1 MCVKAQKLIATIA
14 DWLTGS
20 RRYPTM
26 TNITTL
32 RPGERFM
39 FKNFEWVCLD
49 PNHPDGGVLAIMAE
63 PWAKDVKFC
72 PSDKFADEKGNW
84 NNYRTSNVRGIL
96 SDMANAVFEGK
107 SLLPHTVDLVADN
120 GDRAYGT
127 VHDDVFILTCDEYR
141 KYRDYIPHYD
151 SWIWTAT
158 PWYCGD
164 KDSGTDYA
172 DSVRAVYTEDLL
184 NNHYACNSF
193 AVVPACILDPA
204 SLNLRQSMAYVEEV
218 SE

>member
-1 MCVKAQKLIATIA
+1 
-14 DWLTGS
+14 
-20 RRYPTM
+20 M

-32 RPGERFM
+32 RPGEHFM

-49 PNHPDGGVLAIMAE
+49 PNHPDGGVLAIMAK

-96 SDMANAVFEGK
+96 SDMANAVFEEK

-120 GDRAYGT
+120 GDPAYGT
-127 VHDDVFILTCDEYR
+127 VEDLVFLITCDEYR
-141 KYRDYIPHYD
+141 KYREFIPHYD
-151 SWIWTAT
+151 DWIWTST

-164 KDSGTDYA
+164 KDSNTDCA
-172 DSVRAVYTEDLL
+172 DDIRFVNAAGLLCSDAVCYGHSVA
-184 NNHYACNSF
+184 
-193 AVVPACILDPA
+193 PACILNPA
-204 SLNLRQSMAYVEEV
+204 ALNLRQSMAYVEEV
-218 SE
+218 

>member
-1 MCVKAQKLIATIA
+1 
-14 DWLTGS
+14 
-20 RRYPTM
+20 M

-39 FKNFEWVCLD
+39 FKGYEWICLE
-49 PNHPDGGVLAIMAE
+49 PNHPDGGVLAIMAK

-72 PSDKFADEKGNW
+72 PSDKFTDEKGNW

-96 SDMANAVFEGK
+96 FDMANAVFEGK

-120 GDRAYGT
+120 GDRAYGA

-164 KDSGTDYA
+164 KDSGTGYA
-172 DSVRAVYTEDLL
+172 GTVRYMSNEGQFCSRDACGGGSVA
-184 NNHYACNSF
+184 
-193 AVVPACILDPA
+193 PACILNPKF
-204 SLNLRQSMAYVEEV
+204 LNLRQSMAFVEEA

>member
-1 MCVKAQKLIATIA
+1 
-14 DWLTGS
+14 
-20 RRYPTM
+20 M

-32 RPGERFM
+32 RPGEHFM

-49 PNHPDGGVLAIMAE
+49 PNHHDGGVLAIMAKPLVKE
-63 PWAKDVKFC
+63 VKFC

-84 NNYRTSNVRGIL
+84 NNYRTSNVREIL
-96 SDMANAVFEGK
+96 SAMANAVFGEKG
-107 SLLPHTVDLVADN
+107 LLAHTVDLVADN

-127 VHDDVFILTCDEYR
+127 VKDTVFILTCDEYR

-151 SWIWTAT
+151 NWIWTAT
-158 PWYCGD
+158 PWFCGD
-164 KDSGTDYA
+164 ENYDMGGAIHVRRVTTGGQLYDS
-172 DSVRAVYTEDLL
+172 RAYI
-184 NNHYACNSF
+184 SG
-193 AVVPACILDPA
+193 AVAPACILNPK

>member
-1 MCVKAQKLIATIA
+1 
-14 DWLTGS
+14 
-20 RRYPTM
+20 M

-32 RPGERFM
+32 QPGEHFM

-63 PWAKDVKFC
+63 PWARDVQFC

-84 NNYRTSNVRGIL
+84 NNYRTSNVRRIL
-96 SDMANAVFEGK
+96 FYIANAVFEKK
-107 SLLPHTVDLVADN
+107 SLLSHTVDLMADN

-127 VHDDVFILTCDEYR
+127 VQDFVFILTCNEYR
-141 KYRDYIPHYD
+141 KYRNYIPHYD

-158 PWYCGD
+158 PRNCGN
-164 KDSGTDYA
+164 KDSDIG
-172 DSVRAVYTEDLL
+172 SLSVVRAVNMDGVLF
-184 NNHYACNSF
+184 NDGANHDG
-193 AVVPACILDPA
+193 AVVLACILNPK
-204 SLNLRQSMAYVEEV
+204 SLNLRKSVAYVEEI